1 MINPF
6 TRIKWHFEKIAIRF
20 RESNYDF
27 LRLHLGTNSIF
38 ISLILLVCVVIS
50 YRSDVLNWSYLK
62 GINDDL
68 SFFIGLFSI
77 LFGVGF
83 YTFWQLGEKSVY
95 TIHLAKNEFM
105 PKGADI
111 IFSNENFS
119 FGISS
124 RIKTKSVEFSS
135 IVREILC
142 IGIFC
147 NLALITLDNG
157 GFDKLI
163 SFPSEIMESSS
174 GYCPVKDENAEEAP
188 PKEGCELIIRAYKL
202 GYAKN
207 LGICEPET
215 IDPDKMEICEK
226 RREDEPYFHH
236 MSRMLVSSVKKQIEF
251 FENNKVQQI
260 KDKFNLQLQEL
271 EVLKDYRA
279 YAISASPRASHHIWT
294 NLPYPENDFVQK
306 YRQVFQPNHCIEQ
319 FQNQTNTVR
328 VEDNDERKNSK
339 LLEHVYG
346 QLLFNPK
353 SKLTVGSCKEYE
365 IHWNSQANICE
376 SLAIN
381 PEQVLQEE
389 GVLAEVQLVLE
400 RHDIANVIL
409 TLDEEIQELKQIE
422 VNDSTASNVT
432 GEKEEERGANA
443 SEGNNVEN
451 SGAKVGA
458 SQIAK
463 AKEQIRKKNQL
474 VSFQCFM
481 QAGDSAH
488 DNVESNVNLNGTNF
502 LVRTR
507 YFQLAESKGESQI
520 TMYRDFSKLLEDRF
534 HYSQL
539 TSRSD
544 INIAGVTGDA
554 AEDVRLL
561 EEPTYLFSRL
571 EKLENVD
578 IFLGNNWVLEREDLL
593 DVYPYHLHLQNY
605 VNSFRAEYQESRG
618 RL

>member
-38 ISLILLVCVVIS
+38 ISLILLVCIVIS
-50 YRSDVLNWSYLK
+50 YKSDVLNWSYLK

-105 PKGADI
+105 PKGVNT
-111 IFSNENFS
+111 IFSNDNFS

-124 RIKTKSVEFSS
+124 RIKTKSSEFSS
-135 IVREILC
+135 IVREIFC

-163 SFPSEIMESSS
+163 SFPSEIMQSSS

-365 IHWNSQANICE
+365 IHWNSQPNICE

-400 RHDIANVIL
+400 RHDIANVML

-422 VNDSTASNVT
+422 VNDSTASNVA
-432 GEKEEERGANA
+432 GEKEEERGASA
-443 SEGNNVEN
+443 SEDNNVEN

-520 TMYRDFSKLLEDRF
+520 AMYRDFSKLLEDRF